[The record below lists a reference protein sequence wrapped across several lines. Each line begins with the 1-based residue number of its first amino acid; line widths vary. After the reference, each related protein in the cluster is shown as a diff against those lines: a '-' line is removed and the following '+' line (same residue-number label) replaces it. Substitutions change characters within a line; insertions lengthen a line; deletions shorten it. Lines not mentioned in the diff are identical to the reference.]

1 MRSSFPVGGPIS
13 AAHPRGLRRPRFQ
26 SKQRR
31 IIMRIAGGPVFAATL
46 TAAPLA
52 AYAATTSGDI
62 SHIDRASNS
71 LVLDNGS
78 SFHTPT
84 RAELSRLRP
93 GEKVAVAYVM
103 HHGTLDARDQ
113 THELQRE

>member
-1 MRSSFPVGGPIS
+1 
-13 AAHPRGLRRPRFQ
+13 
-26 SKQRR
+26 
-31 IIMRIAGGPVFAATL
+31 MRIAGSLVFAAVL
-46 TAAPLA
+46 TAAPMA
-52 AYAATTSGDI
+52 AYAATMSGAI

-84 RAELSRLRP
+84 RAELSRLKP

-103 HHGTLDARDQ
+103 RHGKLDALAIRPANFYGNNPGLDAN
-113 THELQRE
+113 LGG